1 MTATLL
7 RDIIIRDRGQ
17 EAYADYASHQADDL
31 ELIAETAT
39 RTLASIPRAA
49 GHCVMISAGFVAA
62 LRASEVPAVVI
73 LGDLLIDGKHVF
85 RCYDN
90 LPRPT
95 HDDEIVDATWDG
107 HAWVMIGESICD
119 LSIFRTAYEL
129 AQPNRLSDYILRYFG
144 TGKGAFMCY
153 PHQLPPGMEFVP
165 KFALTDDQIYGL
177 LEGLSHQARAHQQ
190 Q

>member
-17 EAYADYASHQADDL
+17 EGYADYASYQENDL
-31 ELIAETAT
+31 ELIAEAA
-39 RTLASIPRAA
+39 RGTLNSIPRAA

-62 LRASEVPAVVI
+62 LRASDVPAVVI

-85 RCYDN
+85 HCYSN
-90 LPRPT
+90 LPGPA
-95 HDDEIVDATWDG
+95 HEGEIVDTTWDG

-119 LSIFRTAYEL
+119 LSIFRTAYDM
-129 AQPNRLSDYILRYFG
+129 AQPNRLSDYILKYFG
-144 TGKGAFMCY
+144 AGKGAFMCY
-153 PHQLPPGMEFVP
+153 PHQLPPGMQFVP

-177 LEGLSHQARAHQQ
+177 LEGLSHQARALQQ

>member
-17 EAYADYASHQADDL
+17 EAYADYVSYQANDL
-31 ELIAETAT
+31 KLIAETAT

-49 GHCVMISAGFVAA
+49 GHCVMIIAGFVAA
-62 LRASEVPAVVI
+62 LRASDVPAVVI

-95 HDDEIVDATWDG
+95 HDEIIDTTWDG

-129 AQPNRLSDYILRYFG
+129 AQPNRLSDYILKYFG
-144 TGKGAFMCY
+144 AGKGAFMCY
-153 PHQLPPGMEFVP
+153 PNQLPPGMEFVP

-177 LEGLSHQARAHQQ
+177 LEGLSHQARALQQ

>member
-1 MTATLL
+1 MSATLL
-7 RDIIIRDRGQ
+7 REIITRDLGQ
-17 EAYADYASHQADDL
+17 EAYADYANFQASDL
-31 ELIAETAT
+31 KLIAETAT

-62 LRASEVPAVVI
+62 LRASGVTAVVI
-73 LGDLLIDGKHVF
+73 LGDLLINGKHVF

-90 LPRPT
+90 LPSPT
-95 HDDEIVDATWDG
+95 HDDEIIDTTWDG

-119 LSIFRTAYEL
+119 LSIFRTAYDL
-129 AQPNRLSDYILRYFG
+129 AQPNRLSEYILKYFG

-165 KFALTDDQIYGL
+165 KFALTDDQIFGL
-177 LEGLSHQARAHQQ
+177 LEGLSHQARALQR
-190 Q
+190 

>member
-1 MTATLL
+1 MSTTLL
-7 RDIIIRDRGQ
+7 REIIIRDLGQ
-17 EAYADYASHQADDL
+17 EAYEDYAKQQITNPDV
-31 ELIAETAT
+31 IAETAKK
-39 RTLASIPRAA
+39 TLFSIPPMP

-62 LRASEVPAVVI
+62 LRASGVTAVVI

-144 TGKGAFMCY
+144 AGKGAFMCY
-153 PHQLPPGMEFVP
+153 PHQLPPGMQFVP

-177 LEGLSHQARAHQQ
+177 LEGLSHQARALQQ